1 MEYNHQYI
9 AEFVR
14 RTQDGDSN
22 AFAELYNITFNKIY
36 NYCRHYLKDEYLGQD
51 ACQEVFIS
59 ALKNIQKLND
69 PTLFIAW
76 LNQIAFRVCF
86 DFAKAHK
93 NDYGE
98 VDSEMLEEICDVKT
112 SNNPEEASLQR
123 DESQRLK
130 EAIEKLSSTEKQLIT
145 LRFFNGMKIDDIVD
159 ATDIS
164 KSTVKRQL
172 NSTIE
177 KLKKLMK
184 E

>member
-1 MEYNHQYI
+1 MDYNHQYI

-14 RTQDGDSN
+14 RTQDGDSD
-22 AFAELYNITFNKIY
+22 AFAELYNMSFNKIY
-36 NYCRHYLKDEYLGQD
+36 NYCRHYLKDEYLAQD

-98 VDSEMLEEICDVKT
+98 VDSEMMEEICDTKP
-112 SNNPEEASLQR
+112 SNNPEEVSLKS
-123 DESQRLK
+123 DESRRLK
-130 EAIEKLSSTEKQLIT
+130 AAIEMLNPTEKELVT
-145 LRFFNGMKIDDIVD
+145 LRYFNGMKIDEIVD

-164 KSTVKRQL
+164 KSTVKRTL
-172 NSTIE
+172 NAAVDR
-177 KLKKLMK
+177 LKSIMK